1 MDRLHFVCWEM
12 WMQWKF
18 PSGSAIWGQWR
29 LNPPGI
35 FHPDKNHNFILLHRC
50 FCHNSLLSVLIL
62 CRKQKALSVNFCE
75 MHNQIQ
81 FQETIQT
88 GIKRAWTTGVNA
100 ISLEKPACKTFLPCT
115 EHRMND
121 MKWIKMRRLRFVV
134 SFSAYISCLLFFF
147 SLAQVMSVSFYL
159 RMVPNYKNETSQRIL
174 ANCVSI
180 WLIQWTVFFCV
191 FKLFMVDL

>member
-1 MDRLHFVCWEM
+1 MDRLHFVCWEI

-18 PSGSAIWGQWR
+18 PLSSAIWGQWR
-29 LNPPGI
+29 LNPSGI
-35 FHPDKNHNFILLHRC
+35 LHPDKNHNFIC
-50 FCHNSLLSVLIL
+50 FSDAFAITHYSLFSFFAETKSTQCQFLWNAQSNPIPGDYTN
-62 CRKQKALSVNFCE
+62 RK
-75 MHNQIQ
+75 
-81 FQETIQT
+81 
-88 GIKRAWTTGVNA
+88 KRAWTTGVNA
-100 ISLEKPACKTFLPCT
+100 ISLEKPACKTFSPCT

-134 SFSAYISCLLFFF
+134 SFSAYISCLLFF

-180 WLIQWTVFFCV
+180 WIIQWTFFLCI
-191 FKLFMVDL
+191 